1 MKFLVEDAVNLD
13 ATVEEE
19 LHESSGLKVK
29 NYYIKGIFS
38 TPDKKNRNGRI
49 YPAKIWEEQVARY
62 QNEIKNVTVNSF
74 GENEHPARTT
84 VDKMKAVMRIV
95 ELKMEDGVVKGKAKI
110 LNNNSPETN
119 QIKALIDEGM
129 KIGVS
134 SRGVGSVKGGIVENF
149 QLVTYDI
156 VTDPSDYNA
165 NLSGITE
172 SLNESIGGKNFEVQE
187 GQIKEMKICKDGICE
202 TFTPEQVKEA
212 AKQKFNEI
220 LETFETFEIN
230 EFNIDKSTEAANEV
244 FDSIKSKVN
253 VVKTSN
259 NAMTIKAKNGV
270 LGHLVFDDTF

>member
-1 MKFLVEDAVNLD
+1 MKFLVEDANDLSAEVL
-13 ATVEEE
+13 EE

-29 NYYIKGIFS
+29 NYYIQGIFS
-38 TPDKKNRNGRI
+38 TPDKKNRNGRV
-49 YPAKIWEEQVARY
+49 YPSKLWEAQVRKY
-62 QNEIKNVTVNSF
+62 QDEIKNVTVNSL

-134 SRGVGSVKGGIVENF
+134 SRGVGTVKNGIVESF

-172 SLNESIGGKNFEVQE
+172 SLNESIGEKEFEV
-187 GQIKEMKICKDGICE
+187 KDDRIVELCNKGKCS
-202 TFTPEQVKEA
+202 TFTKE
-212 AKQKFNEI
+212 EI
-220 LETFETFEIN
+220 
-230 EFNIDKSTEAANEV
+230 SEAVIKRFTDILAN
-244 FDSIKSKVN
+244 
-253 VVKTSN
+253 
-259 NAMTIKAKNGV
+259 
-270 LGHLVFDDTF
+270 

>member
-1 MKFLVEDAVNLD
+1 MKFLVEDAAHLD
-13 ATVEEE
+13 ASVEEE

-29 NYYIKGIFS
+29 NYYIQGIFS

-49 YPAKIWEEQVARY
+49 YPSKIWEEQVARY

-74 GENEHPARTT
+74 GENEHPARTN

-134 SRGVGSVKGGIVENF
+134 SRGVGSVKGGLVEKF
-149 QLVTYDI
+149 QLITYDI

-172 SLNESIGGKNFEVQE
+172 SLNESIGEKDFEVHE
-187 GQIKEMKICKDGICE
+187 GHIKEIKICKDNVCT
-202 TFTPEQVKEA
+202 TFTAEQIKEA
-212 AKQKFNEI
+212 TKQKFDEM
-220 LETFETFEIN
+220 LESFKLN
-230 EFNIDKSTEAANEV
+230 EFDVSKSTEAANEV

-270 LGHLVFDDTF
+270 LGHLVFDDTFKK